1 MSEVVEKGTREG
13 EDASLIPIVR
23 VAREFCSKNA
33 AT

>member
-1 MSEVVEKGTREG
+1 MSEVVGTHEG